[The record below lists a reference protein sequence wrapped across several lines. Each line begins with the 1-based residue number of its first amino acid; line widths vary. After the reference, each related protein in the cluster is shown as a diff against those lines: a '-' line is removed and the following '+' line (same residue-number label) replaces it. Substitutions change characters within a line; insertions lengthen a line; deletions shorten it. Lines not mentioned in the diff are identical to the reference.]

1 VNALFP
7 DHLQSRDFRPL
18 PISIAYRPEAALNPH
33 ADAAATAIRGV
44 AAQVRRQIPRD
55 PDSLAL
61 TLPALIQ
68 ACRRV
73 EVNGRCLA
81 VSWDLARALEDE
93 DGNTVLGLC
102 DIDADEPGGAYT
114 AVNGPMTAHRPELAL
129 STAAHELAHLLFN
142 VPAALARGE
151 RRYDA
156 VASSPRALH
165 CLGRGAEAR
174 ANEFMGA
181 LLVPAVPLHTQL
193 LAHAR
198 SERLRLCRRPHRGRP
213 GSPIVAAGNCPETL
227 AGVLAALAVEFG
239 VSERFVAVRL
249 SRYGLVEGGV

>member
-1 VNALFP
+1 M
-7 DHLQSRDFRPL
+7 
-18 PISIAYRPEAALNPH
+18 PIAIAYRPEAALNPRVE
-33 ADAAATAIRGV
+33 AAAATIRAV
-44 AAQVRRQIPRD
+44 AAQVRRQVPRE
-55 PDSLAL
+55 PESLAL
-61 TLPALIQ
+61 TLPALIE
-68 ACRRV
+68 ACGRV

-81 VSWDLARALEDE
+81 VSWELGRALVDE

-102 DIDADEPGGAYT
+102 DIDADEPEWAYI
-114 AVNGPMTAHRPELAL
+114 AVNGPMTSHRPDLAL
-129 STAAHELAHLLFN
+129 STAAHELAHLLFD

-151 RRYDA
+151 QRYHA

-198 SERLRLCRRPHRGRP
+198 SERLRLCRRPHQGRP
-213 GSPIVAAGNCPETL
+213 GSPIVAAGNCPESL
-227 AGVLAALAVEFG
+227 AGVVAALAVEFG
-239 VSERFVAVRL
+239 VSERFIAVRL